1 VILLGSPPAL
11 ALSMA
16 HALRQAWRHHGAS
29 PADWQCLAAEPGQSL
44 PEHGTVYLL
53 GLDWRASVTEHEG
66 VSNGPAAQLQHW
78 RDQLQSQSRDYVVLY
93 GNTARQWQQLAE
105 SLRLKA
111 PQMDWSWLPASPA
124 QRSARLRP
132 YGCEQCSDPDCER
145 RLFDALRSGR
155 D

>member
-1 VILLGSPPAL
+1 MHCARPGGTTEHLLLTGN
-11 ALSMA
+11 
-16 HALRQAWRHHGAS
+16 AWRPSRG
-29 PADWQCLAAEPGQSL
+29 SL
-44 PEHGTVYLL
+44 YRNM

-78 RDQLQSQSRDYVVLY
+78 RDQLQGQSRDYVVLY

-111 PQMDWSWLPASPA
+111 PQMDWSWLPASPV